1 MVDQIRKREML
12 LCVASTV
19 ALISGCHSRSH
30 AELGFDSINIDKTEG
45 MYVIEGEIGLGVT
58 GEWDPF
64 RNVSAVGLDEDGTV
78 ICRQP
83 IGEVDS
89 EYVGGGKYVSLACD
103 QYPRVI
109 TYEIERD
116 PCSPGIGVNKMVYDE
131 ERDLWVEESIECE

>member
-30 AELGFDSINIDKTEG
+30 AEIGFDSINIDKTEG

-64 RNVSAVGLDEDGTV
+64 RNE
-78 ICRQP
+78 
-83 IGEVDS
+83 IGRAHV
-89 EYVGGGKYVSLACD
+89 
-103 QYPRVI
+103 
-109 TYEIERD
+109 
-116 PCSPGIGVNKMVYDE
+116 
-131 ERDLWVEESIECE
+131 